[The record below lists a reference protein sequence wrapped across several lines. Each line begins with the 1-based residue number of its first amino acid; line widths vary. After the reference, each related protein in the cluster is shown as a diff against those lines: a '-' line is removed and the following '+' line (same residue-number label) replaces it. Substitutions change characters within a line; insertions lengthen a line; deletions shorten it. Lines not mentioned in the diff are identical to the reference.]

1 MNHFFSQ
8 TKYIRKDEDDRDI
21 MTLHNFF
28 GSHVWT
34 PAARATMTDIMTR
47 MRRAEFQEIRDEF
60 EK

>member
-1 MNHFFSQ
+1 LKQQH
-8 TKYIRKDEDDRDI
+8 IRQDADDRDI

-34 PAARATMTDIMTR
+34 PAARATMKDIMTR
-47 MRRAEFQEIRDEF
+47 MRRAEFQEIREEF